1 MTSLLEALTGAS
13 AADPDTFRPVLF
25 RRTVADDRARLED
38 LLKRDPRLTVH
49 DTLMPQVREL
59 VKALAPSEKFAP
71 EALHDAA
78 LAHINGCAPE
88 DYGVWAYYP
97 WSHRLVHLLDE
108 AEFALVRTDRNRN
121 KITREEQAVL
131 ATKRVGIIGLS
142 VGRSAALAL
151 ALERGFGE
159 LRIADFDTLDLSNL
173 NRLSDGVHHLGV
185 NKAVLTARQIAELDP
200 YLRVTL
206 FQDGITEAN
215 LEAFLTAGGKLD
227 LLIEECDS
235 VAVKIQAR
243 LAARA
248 HRIPVVMDTSDRG
261 LIDVERFDLEPERP
275 IMHGRLEGMP
285 YFEATPSSPKELQMD
300 LLMAMVDAD
309 GLSGRMKQS
318 ITEIGSTIATWPQLG
333 GHIMLGGALT
343 AEVAR
348 GVFLAGTGS
357 SGRWYIDLEERLS
370 PACRADSAPTPEES
384 AMSKKISA

>member
-1 MTSLLEALTGAS
+1 MA
-13 AADPDTFRPVLF
+13 
-25 RRTVADDRARLED
+25 
-38 LLKRDPRLTVH
+38 
-49 DTLMPQVREL
+49 QVREL
-59 VKALAPSEKFAP
+59 VKALNPSLKFTP
-71 EALHDAA
+71 EALQEAA
-78 LAHINGCAPE
+78 LAHLKGCAPA

-108 AEFALVRTDRNRN
+108 AEFAIVRTDRNRN

-173 NRLSDGVHHLGV
+173 NRLIDGVHHLGM

-200 YLRVTL
+200 YMTVTL
-206 FQDGITEAN
+206 FKDGITEGN
-215 LEAFLTAGGKLD
+215 LGAFLTEGGKLD

-275 IMHGRLEGMP
+275 ILHGRLEGMP
-285 YFEATPSSPKELQMD
+285 YLEAKPSSPSALQMD
-300 LLMAMVDAD
+300 LLMAMVDAEA
-309 GLSGRMKQS
+309 LSGRMKQS
-318 ITEIGSTIATWPQLG
+318 IPEIGSTIATWPQLG

-348 GVFLAGTGS
+348 GILLAATES
-357 SGRWYIDLEERLS
+357 SGRWYIDLEERLG
-370 PACRADSAPTPEES
+370 PAYRAASAQTPDGS
-384 AMSKKISA
+384 VMTKQISV

>member
-1 MTSLLEALTGAS
+1 MKSLLEALTGAS
-13 AADPDTFRPVLF
+13 AADPDTFRPVLL
-25 RRTVADDRARLED
+25 RPTVADDRARLED

-59 VKALAPSEKFAP
+59 VKALHPSEKFAP

-78 LAHINGCAPE
+78 LAHLNGCAPE
-88 DYGVWAYYP
+88 DYGVWVYYP

-173 NRLSDGVHHLGV
+173 NRLSDGVHHLGM

-200 YLRVTL
+200 YLKVTL

-275 IMHGRLEGMP
+275 ILHGRLEGMEP
-285 YFEATPSSPKELQMD
+285 PAWKAPPPELRMRIATSIVRPDEMSQRMRESISLIGKEI
-300 LLMAMVDAD
+300 
-309 GLSGRMKQS
+309 S
-318 ITEIGSTIATWPQLG
+318 TWPQLG
-333 GHIMLGGALT
+333 SEVLHGGAAAT
-343 AEVAR
+343 DAAR
-348 GVFLAGTGS
+348 RILLMQGIR
-357 SGRWYIDLEERLS
+357 SGRWALDIGASWRTGLQ
-370 PACRADSAPTPEES
+370 PAQTH
-384 AMSKKISA
+384 